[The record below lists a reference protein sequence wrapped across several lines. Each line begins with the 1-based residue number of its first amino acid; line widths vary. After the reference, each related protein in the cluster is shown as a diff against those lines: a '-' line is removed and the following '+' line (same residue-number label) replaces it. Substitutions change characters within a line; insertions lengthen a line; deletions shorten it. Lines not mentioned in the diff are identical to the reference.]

1 MDYFT
6 FCTNLLFTRLGVDAV
21 VFRGVG
27 CCQNTIRSDIITW
40 KQVREKSKC
49 RGTCWLLDCLDRSE
63 ILFSFLKSAMWGDGG
78 CIVSIF
84 IWGFRLRLDRKL
96 QEAVQTGSGL
106 QYRLDRKWSE
116 YRLGRKWSWLCI
128 KGNHRQRIFSIK
140 QFIWIWIFLY
150 ISAIVFL
157 WLCRLMGRTRY
168 HTYFFWEKRKCF
180 HRFQGFFTYT

>member
-1 MDYFT
+1 
-6 FCTNLLFTRLGVDAV
+6 
-21 VFRGVG
+21 
-27 CCQNTIRSDIITW
+27 
-40 KQVREKSKC
+40 
-49 RGTCWLLDCLDRSE
+49 
-63 ILFSFLKSAMWGDGG
+63 MWGDGG

-116 YRLGRKWSWLCI
+116 YRLDRKWCWLCI
-128 KGNHRQRIFSIK
+128 KENHRQRIFSIK

-168 HTYFFWEKRKCF
+168 HTYFFWGKKKMFPQIPGIFYIHIIFIFMMSWKEYFGGESHSYIWYSMHKVKTIHTQSSFGSINAHYLSECV
-180 HRFQGFFTYT
+180 HNLKMYTGLKINISSLRQD

>member
-1 MDYFT
+1 
-6 FCTNLLFTRLGVDAV
+6 
-21 VFRGVG
+21 
-27 CCQNTIRSDIITW
+27 
-40 KQVREKSKC
+40 
-49 RGTCWLLDCLDRSE
+49 
-63 ILFSFLKSAMWGDGG
+63 MWGDGG

-106 QYRLDRKWSE
+106 EYCLDRKWSE
-116 YRLGRKWSWLCI
+116 YRLGRKWYWLCI

-168 HTYFFWEKRKCF
+168 HTYFFWGKRKCF
-180 HRFQGFFTYT
+180 HRFQEFLHTHNLYFHDVLEGIFWR